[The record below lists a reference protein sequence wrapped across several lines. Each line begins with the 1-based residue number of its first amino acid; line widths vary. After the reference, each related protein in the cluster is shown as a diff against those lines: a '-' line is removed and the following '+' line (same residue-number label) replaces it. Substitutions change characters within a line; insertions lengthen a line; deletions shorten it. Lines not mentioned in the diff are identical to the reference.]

1 MSESAK
7 EISKKSKSSFYYAF
21 NLLPEDK
28 RDAMNTVYAFCR
40 KTDDIVDENSDSTDL
55 KYEKLRKWRIEFEK
69 SFSGHS
75 EFALLNKL
83 GTTISNFNIPLDPFF
98 ELIKGMEMDL
108 QKDRYKS
115 FDDLQL
121 YCYRVAS
128 TVGLMCIEIF
138 GYKHPSTKQFAVDL
152 GIALQ
157 MTNILRDIGK
167 DAKNGR
173 IYLPQEDLIKFNYSE
188 QEIMSLVYNDNFR
201 DLMIYE
207 SSRAKQYFNSATAN
221 LDLDDKKTMFA
232 ARAMQHIYYK
242 MLENIIAADYDVFN
256 NEIKVSKFEKVGIAL
271 GVWAKYNLVINERC
285 LIIGGDF
292 QV

>member
-7 EISKKSKSSFYYAF
+7 EISKNSKSSFYYAF
-21 NLLPEDK
+21 NLLPEEK

-55 KYEKLRKWRIEFEK
+55 KFEKLRKWRIEFEK

-75 EFALLNKL
+75 EFSLLNKL
-83 GTTISNFNIPLDPFF
+83 GTTISKFNIPLDPFF

-115 FDDLQL
+115 FEDLQL

-188 QEIMSLVYNDNFR
+188 QEILSLVYNNNFK

-207 SSRAKQYFNSATAN
+207 SARAKQYFNSATAH

-242 MLENIIAADYDVFN
+242 MLENIIAADYDVYN
-256 NEIKVSKFEKVGIAL
+256 NDIKVSKFEKVGIAL
-271 GVWAKYNLVINERC
+271 GVWAKYNLVY
-285 LIIGGDF
+285 
-292 QV
+292 

>member
-7 EISKKSKSSFYYAF
+7 EISRKSKSSFYYAF
-21 NLLPEDK
+21 NLLPEEK

-75 EFALLNKL
+75 DFMLLNKL
-83 GTTISNFNIPLDPFF
+83 GTTISKFNIPLDPFF

-188 QEIMSLVYNDNFR
+188 QEILSLVYNDNFK

-207 SSRAKQYFNSATAN
+207 SGRAKQYFNSATGN

-242 MLENIIAADYDVFN
+242 MLENIIAADYDVYN
-256 NEIKVSKFEKVGIAL
+256 NDIKVSKFEKVGIAL
-271 GVWAKYNLVINERC
+271 GVWAKYNLVY
-285 LIIGGDF
+285 
-292 QV
+292 

>member
-83 GTTISNFNIPLDPFF
+83 GTTISKFNIPLDPFF

-188 QEIMSLVYNDNFR
+188 QEILSMIYNNNFR

-207 SSRAKQYFNSATAN
+207 SGRAKQYFNSATAN

-256 NEIKVSKFEKVGIAL
+256 NDIRVSKFEKVAIAL
-271 GVWAKYNLVINERC
+271 GVWAKYNLVY
-285 LIIGGDF
+285 
-292 QV
+292 

>member
-1 MSESAK
+1 MPESAK
-7 EISKKSKSSFYYAF
+7 EISKKSKSSFYFAF

-69 SFSGHS
+69 SFSGNS

-83 GTTISNFNIPLDPFF
+83 GKTISNFNIPLDPFF

-173 IYLPQEDLIKFNYSE
+173 IYLPQEDLFRFNYSE
-188 QEIMSLVYNDNFR
+188 QEILSLIYNNNFK
-201 DLMIYE
+201 DLMVYE

-256 NEIKVSKFEKVGIAL
+256 NDIKVSKFEKVGIAL
-271 GVWAKYNLVINERC
+271 GVWAKYNLVY
-285 LIIGGDF
+285 
-292 QV
+292 

>member
-7 EISKKSKSSFYYAF
+7 EISKKSRSSFYYAF
-21 NLLPEDK
+21 NLLPEEK
-28 RDAMNTVYAFCR
+28 RDAMNIVYAFCR

-55 KYEKLRKWRIEFEK
+55 KYEKLRRWRIEFEK

-83 GTTISNFNIPLDPFF
+83 GTTISKFNIPLDPFF

-173 IYLPQEDLIKFNYSE
+173 IYLPQEDLIKFNYTE
-188 QEIMSLVYNDNFR
+188 KEIMSLIYNDNFR

-256 NEIKVSKFEKVGIAL
+256 NDIKVSKFEKVGIAV
-271 GVWAKYNLVINERC
+271 GVWAKYNLVY
-285 LIIGGDF
+285 
-292 QV
+292 

>member
-1 MSESAK
+1 MSESVK

-21 NLLPEDK
+21 NLLPEEK

-40 KTDDIVDENSDSTDL
+40 KTDDIVDENLDSTDL
-55 KYEKLRKWRIEFEK
+55 KYEKLRRWRIEFEK

-83 GTTISNFNIPLDPFF
+83 GTTISKFNIPLDPFF
-98 ELIKGMEMDL
+98 ELLKGMEMDL
-108 QKDRYKS
+108 QNNRYKS
-115 FDDLQL
+115 FEDLQL

-157 MTNILRDIGK
+157 MTNILRDIGT

-173 IYLPQEDLIKFNYSE
+173 IYLPQEDLKRFNYSE
-188 QEIMSLVYNDNFR
+188 TEIMSLVYNDNFR

-207 SSRAKQYFNSATAN
+207 SGRAKQYFNSATAH

-242 MLENIIAADYDVFN
+242 MLEKIIAADYDVYSN
-256 NEIKVSKFEKVGIAL
+256 YIKVSKLEKVGIAF
-271 GVWAKYNLVINERC
+271 GVWAKYNLVY
-285 LIIGGDF
+285 
-292 QV
+292 